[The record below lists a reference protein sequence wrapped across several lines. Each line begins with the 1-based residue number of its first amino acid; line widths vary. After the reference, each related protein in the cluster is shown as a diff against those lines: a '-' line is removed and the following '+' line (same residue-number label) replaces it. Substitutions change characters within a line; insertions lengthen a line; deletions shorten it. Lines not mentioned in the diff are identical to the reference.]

1 VPARTPARSCPRLWG
16 RSATRSACRTAI
28 GRPAVFGTGLCRVH
42 ARDGIPLPPAHSGRV
57 KLSSLAR
64 NQCPV
69 CAGTGVQFAVES
81 VSSLAWNGC
90 PVWRGKRTHITA
102 IEAGL
107 GAEIDHDVR
116 RRPKVN
122 GTNPGATVRIATRLS
137 ILLKDDACYDG
148 FRRIFEA
155 RSEFVH
161 GRTMRKIKAE
171 DRLLARRLARRMAA
185 ELVARSRRE
194 THPSRELFLQYLLS
208 EKPQ

>member
-1 VPARTPARSCPRLWG
+1 MMRAISRLERPCSKCSRRTSWILRMDNLLLVKQPSGKYREV
-16 RSATRSACRTAI
+16 AT
-28 GRPAVFGTGLCRVH
+28 V
-42 ARDGIPLPPAHSGRV
+42 IPLPPAHSGRV

-185 ELVARSRRE
+185 ELVARSR
-194 THPSRELFLQYLLS
+194 
-208 EKPQ
+208 